1 MLQEAGFVGMWVG
14 NEKKTRLSGGHAQTR
29 THRGARD
36 YAKDEE
42 QERAVIS
49 DLKKYI
55 KIK

>member
-49 DLKKYI
+49 DLKKI
-55 KIK
+55 